1 MTQTYISPQWAT
13 MVPWVV
19 IMLVLLLRPQGLMG
33 QKLREDVA
41 L

>member
-1 MTQTYISPQWAT
+1 

-19 IMLVLLLRPQGLMG
+19 IMAVLLLRPQGLMG

>member
-1 MTQTYISPQWAT
+1 

-19 IMLVLLLRPQGLMG
+19 ILLVLLLRPQGLMG

>member
-1 MTQTYISPQWAT
+1 
-13 MVPWVV
+13 V
-19 IMLVLLLRPQGLMG
+19 IMVVLLLRPQGLMG